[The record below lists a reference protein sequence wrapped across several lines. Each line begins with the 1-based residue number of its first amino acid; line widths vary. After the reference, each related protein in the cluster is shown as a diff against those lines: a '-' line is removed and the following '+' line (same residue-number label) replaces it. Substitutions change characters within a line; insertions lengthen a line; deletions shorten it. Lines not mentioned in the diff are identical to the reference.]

1 MKAQFTFLT
10 GARAGQ
16 TSIFGQ
22 AYIAIGRH
30 PESTLQFD
38 ADQDLDVSGR
48 HAGVAL
54 EGDLYV
60 LRDLGSTNGTFVNG
74 KRLTADHVLATKDV
88 IRFGP
93 NGPQLEFTAIGEARR
108 SPVPPVAA
116 PAAAG
121 TVVFGGA
128 AEAAAPAAPA
138 PPPPPPPPPKAD
150 PPAAPAPRRTPG
162 PGTTT
167 RIQAEVARR
176 TAGARRTTYVLF
188 GLLLLVSGAYLW
200 QSARTGQELVALRAE
215 LQQRVDSLVTRIGT
229 LSTGSEGLQAALDS
243 VRGTAEQLQRQ
254 LAAAPTDAA
263 LIEDLRRRLDQAVRQ
278 QRMLAG
284 AATLDATGI
293 AAANKDAVA
302 LVFVEFASGA
312 VYTGTAFAVQT
323 DPNGALLVTNK
334 HVVTD
339 TVTGGIATRIGVV
352 FEGTRQNFKADL
364 VRLHGQADLALLRVS
379 IHRGVPAVTKLADS
393 APVPVGTP
401 AAILGFPL
409 GLDLAGGHDWS
420 QLGVASTL
428 TLGTVSRVLPPLL
441 QLDSYGAQGSSGSPI
456 FDRQGR
462 VIGVLYGGE
471 RGSGGRI
478 IYSVPVRFV
487 HQLIAGD

>member
-22 AYIAIGRH
+22 AYIGIGRH
-30 PESTLQFD
+30 PQSELQFD
-38 ADQDLDVSGR
+38 QDQDLDVSGR

-74 KRLTADHVLATKDV
+74 KKLTTDHVLASRDV

-93 NGPQLEFTAIGEARR
+93 NGPQVEFTAIGDARR
-108 SPVPPVAA
+108 SPVPPVVK
-116 PAAAG
+116 PATVPG

-128 AEAAAPAAPA
+128 PEA
-138 PPPPPPPPPKAD
+138 PPPPPKLTPEQMA
-150 PPAAPAPRRTPG
+150 APRRTPG
-162 PGTTT
+162 PGTNT
-167 RIQAEVARR
+167 RIQAVVEER
-176 TAGARRTTYVLF
+176 TRGARRTTYVLF
-188 GLLLLVSGAYLW
+188 ALLVVVSGAYLW
-200 QSARTGQELVALRAE
+200 QSVATGRELSANRAL
-215 LQQRVDSLVTRIGT
+215 LQSQVDSLVARIST
-229 LSTGSEGLQAALDS
+229 LSTGSEGLKAALDS
-243 VRGTAEQLQRQ
+243 ARGEAEQLQRQ
-254 LAAAPTDAA
+254 LAAAPDDEV
-263 LIEDLRRRLDQAVRQ
+263 LINDLKRRLDLAVRQ

-284 AATLDATGI
+284 AAALDATGI

-302 LVFVEFASGA
+302 LVFVEFPNGE
-312 VYTGTAFAVQT
+312 VYTGTAFAVKS
-323 DPNGALLVTNK
+323 DPNGALLITNK

-339 TVTGGIATRIGVV
+339 TASGGAAARIGVV

-364 VRLHGQADLALLRVS
+364 IRLHEGADLALIRVS
-379 IHRGVPAVTKLADS
+379 IHRGVPAVTRLADS
-393 APVPVGTP
+393 SAVTPVGSP
-401 AAILGFPL
+401 AAIIGFPM

-428 TLGTVSRVLPPLL
+428 TLGTVSRVLPGLL

-456 FDRQGR
+456 LDRQGR
-462 VIGVLYGGE
+462 VIGVLFGGE
-471 RGSGGRI
+471 RGSNGRI
-478 IYSVPVRFV
+478 IYSVPVKYV
-487 HQLIAGD
+487 HQLLASE